1 MDVTSLVSWWSIDA
15 SVGYPRKPL
24 RCWRVSG
31 VRPIP
36 TLTLNWKT
44 WKWWQHLG
52 SFCFWL
58 VVVVIYG
65 RVFIQDLPGF
75 EPWNCLDDFTLLIL
89 VVCFVLPPKTE
100 DLRRADGVPCVS
112 WMSLL
117 VLQGFGVSRWVFRMV
132 HRPKG
137 RFWCLS
143 LAPKWQNAVLHIH
156 FGVSGQ
162 MWNTIDELPK
172 NQMLENAHQYNVMY
186 DYELWFTVYQVL
198 YIEYY
203 TCMVWVEDTLCLS
216 LFLA

>member
-1 MDVTSLVSWWSIDA
+1 MEHWCECWIPKETTALLKGEWRAANPNTDPELEDVKMVTA
-15 SVGYPRKPL
+15 
-24 RCWRVSG
+24 
-31 VRPIP
+31 
-36 TLTLNWKT
+36 
-44 WKWWQHLG
+44 
-52 SFCFWL
+52 
-58 VVVVIYG
+58 
-65 RVFIQDLPGF
+65 
-75 EPWNCLDDFTLLIL
+75 PWLIL
-89 VVCFVLPPKTE
+89 LLVGCSSTNIWEGFHIRSTWFWAMKLFGWFYSPYFGCMFRANRRPV
-100 DLRRADGVPCVS
+100 LRRADGVPCVS

-172 NQMLENAHQYNVMY
+172 NQMLENAHQYNVLY
-186 DYELWFTVYQVL
+186 VLWIVIYSLSSLVYR
-198 YIEYY
+198 IWH
-203 TCMVWVEDTLCLS
+203 VWCGLKTHFVS